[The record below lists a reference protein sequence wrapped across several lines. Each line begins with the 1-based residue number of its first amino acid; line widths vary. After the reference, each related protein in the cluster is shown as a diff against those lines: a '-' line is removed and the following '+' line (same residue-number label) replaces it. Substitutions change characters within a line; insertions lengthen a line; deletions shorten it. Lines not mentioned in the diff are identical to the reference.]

1 MHIIIYAYVHHL
13 YMYMYS
19 EFGGTY
25 SMQFYDEIFLYCHS
39 KGMNVCMC
47 ADF

>member
-1 MHIIIYAYVHHL
+1 MHIVNVYVHL

-25 SMQFYDEIFLYCHS
+25 SMQFYDDTFFCIVTVNE
-39 KGMNVCMC
+39 
-47 ADF
+47 